1 MLFAQDSIRFFLM
14 TPNHF
19 IHSSQNA
26 LVIHLDRVQIEDIV
40 ESKLDHYLKFYPLQA
55 QTNVLKRFYEP
66 IEQALIEFGLEN
78 LKGNQLK
85 TAKALG
91 INRNT
96 LKKKIKAYN
105 LNIEQLLM
113 QKSQH
118 KGPKSGIF
126 LSSARSM
133 DLLSACQAQLSEEN
147 AHQILKDKALKRI
160 SQSVKAKIIQKVLE
174 FCKGNQV
181 RAAEALGINRNTLKK
196 KIKLKAKAS

>member
-1 MLFAQDSIRFFLM
+1 M

-40 ESKLDHYLKFYPLQA
+40 ESKLDHYLKSHPLQT
-55 QTNVLKRFYEP
+55 QTNILKTFYEP

-113 QKSQH
+113 HKTQH

-126 LSSARSM
+126 LSSTHSM
-133 DLLSACQAQLSEEN
+133 DLLSACQAQLSEES

-181 RAAEALGINRNTLKK
+181 RAATALGINRNTLKK
-196 KIKLKAKAS
+196 KIKPKAKAS